1 MNTNLK
7 KQQKIMKNLLEE
19 LDNMESDI
27 YGINS
32 QQSFDKVYLKMKE
45 LGTQAIQAGH
55 HLERAGVGVSHTTN
69 EFIGL
74 LDDMIKR
81 NE

>member
-7 KQQKIMKNLLEE
+7 KQKKIMKNLLEK
-19 LDNMESDI
+19 LDNIDVYNI
-27 YGINS
+27 DS

-45 LGTQAIQAGH
+45 LGAQAIQVGH
-55 HLERAGVGVSHTTN
+55 HLERAGVPISNTTK

-74 LDDMIKR
+74 LDDMVKR